1 MSASMPIRGSNLY
14 TAEHEGFRD
23 TVKRFL
29 EREVLPDHAQWEQQG
44 LVPREIWRSAG
55 QAGLLLPMA
64 PVDYGG
70 SGGDFLFTA
79 IVVEEI
85 ARVMAT
91 GVAGF
96 TTHSDIVAPY
106 LVEFGTEA
114 QKQRWL
120 PGMASGD
127 IVASIA
133 MTEPWAGSDLKA
145 IRTTA
150 TRASGGYRLK
160 GQKTFITNGWHADRV
175 LVVAKTEPAAGA
187 KGMSL
192 LWVDTRSTGFSRGK
206 LLDKIGQ
213 RAQDTAELF
222 FDDVLVPDDCLIG
235 EENKAFGY
243 LMHGLVQERLM
254 IALRC
259 ATSLEASLDWTI
271 AYTKERQA
279 FGKPLIQNQQTRFRL
294 AEIKTLVFATR
305 ALVDRCVADHLD
317 GQLGPDGAAMAKLW
331 ASDATRAID
340 DLLQMFGGYGY
351 MREYPIARMLTD
363 IRGNRIYGG
372 SSEVMKEIIGRTL

>member
-1 MSASMPIRGSNLY
+1 M
-14 TAEHEGFRD
+14 
-23 TVKRFL
+23 
-29 EREVLPDHAQWEQQG
+29 
-44 LVPREIWRSAG
+44 
-55 QAGLLLPMA
+55 
-64 PVDYGG
+64 
-70 SGGDFLFTA
+70 
-79 IVVEEI
+79 
-85 ARVMAT
+85 MAT

-120 PGMASGD
+120 PSMANGD

-133 MTEPWAGSDLKA
+133 MTEPSAGSDLKA

-294 AEIKTLVFATR
+294 AEIKTLAFATR